1 MSRTYAISRNV
12 PTTTI
17 NGCNTVLS
25 SHSSTLTC
33 DGGWWMYYVGMKKV
47 AAAQGALNRIWT
59 FLSTS
64 IFFFNFDM
72 FIWSFH
78 LYKT

>member
-1 MSRTYAISRNV
+1 MSRTYAITRNV

-33 DGGWWMYYVGMKKV
+33 DGGWYYVGMKKV

-64 IFFFNFDM
+64 ASPQGCVDSI
-72 FIWSFH
+72 SFVFVCAVY
-78 LYKT
+78 L